1 KNMTAQFQL
10 DLQDLLA
17 MQKDVINHSR
27 THEVKRNYFK
37 WTISIIIPFVFIM
50 INVSLVS
57 LIMSL
62 ITAVAFFLVAP
73 SLYPKIAFFRLKSK
87 FEQQDHSKLLKPCEI
102 HLSEEGIKRVIDG
115 ETTQFL
121 WKEFRKMHTDESHY
135 FLYIDDLQGIIIPKQ
150 PTVENNDMTS
160 FQDQLESYANDY
172 ISDDE
177 ETTE

>member
-1 KNMTAQFQL
+1 MTAQFQL

-57 LIMSL
+57 IIMNL

-73 SLYPKIAFFRLKSK
+73 SLYPKIDLFRLKSK
-87 FEQQDHSKLLKPCEI
+87 IEQQDHSNILKPSHI
-102 HLSEEGIKRVIDG
+102 HKHEERIKQQQRDR
-115 ETTQFL
+115 T
-121 WKEFRKMHTDESHY
+121 
-135 FLYIDDLQGIIIPKQ
+135 KQ
-150 PTVENNDMTS
+150 
-160 FQDQLESYANDY
+160 Y
-172 ISDDE
+172 
-177 ETTE
+177 